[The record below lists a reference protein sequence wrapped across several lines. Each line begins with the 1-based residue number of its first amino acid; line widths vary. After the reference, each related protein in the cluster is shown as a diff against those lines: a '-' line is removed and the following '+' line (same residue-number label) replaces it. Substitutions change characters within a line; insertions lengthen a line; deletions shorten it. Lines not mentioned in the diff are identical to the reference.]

1 LVPTKTPL
9 VRPASPRRQLR
20 SLIWPVPRLPISLSR
35 ANLWSRNQDYL
46 WKIKTRRLKKGMLLS
61 PIQSWSLTNPSHR
74 IRILRN
80 RAAAQES
87 RDKKR
92 RYVADLETNNEQLR
106 SENETMNKRIKLLE
120 THNQTMSTQLADFA
134 RQIAQLQQ
142 QLQSSNCTTSSS
154 SLLTH
159 GFCDSAR
166 IAKRLFC
173 ITSTYL

>member
-1 LVPTKTPL
+1 MAPL
-9 VRPASPRRQLR
+9 C
-20 SLIWPVPRLPISLSR
+20 
-35 ANLWSRNQDYL
+35 
-46 WKIKTRRLKKGMLLS
+46 
-61 PIQSWSLTNPSHR
+61 SWSLTNHPHR

-92 RYVADLETNNEQLR
+92 RYVADLETSNEQLR
-106 SENETMNKRIKLLE
+106 TENETMNKRIKLLE
-120 THNQTMSTQLADFA
+120 THNQTMSTQLSDFA

-142 QLQSSNCTTSSS
+142 QLLSNNGPSSS
-154 SLLTH
+154 SSVLTH